1 MSLVM
6 QSSDLKI
13 INVFVVLLKQ
23 FKSSVAELRGFLFV
37 LFKMGGKASG
47 RDILATAF
55 QADRG
60 DGSDLLDQFLKGLN
74 AESRKDALETEIKD
88 GDNLATPL
96 IIAARG
102 GKLDSVKVLLRYEAN
117 IEARGTVEDDGDVI
131 EDCSALW
138 IAASKG
144 HFDVVRLLI
153 EQNAEVDGKTSDN
166 STPLRAA
173 AFDGH
178 LDIVRCLVENGADVN
193 ACTNCSSTPLMIT
206 CYNGHLDVALYLIK
220 HGANINLQDNDGHSC
235 LHYASERGHV
245 EVICELFAL
254 GAKQTQDLNRLTP
267 LLDASNNCKIEM
279 VEWFINRPECSKEQ
293 RIDALELLGATI
305 ANDPDAYDIEKAFS
319 FMKRGMEE
327 RYEDPSCPLLKKK
340 MEPVEAYQNR
350 TESQTLEE
358 LSLLEGDDHAIQ
370 MEGLMIRERI
380 LGTDNTILR
389 DPIVYRGAFLADC
402 KKYELCVGLWTRS
415 MEIAMNCNV
424 PKTKDLES
432 LTDLVA
438 EMVQNGHSLSSQT
451 IENIFEKLI
460 DIKRKLSEKCK
471 SGELEEE
478 HKNEAQETLLFN
490 ALYLLVMYTKVQ
502 VSLEMKNGNMIDLL
516 QRFLCLEPRIRDGNT
531 LLHLAVWHETPVH
544 KGAHLRSVCKLPCV
558 ETMKLLLHAG
568 YDVNSVNTQGNT
580 PLHLAVTF
588 VPGPEQVGSLEEMLE
603 LLLDLGADTKLVNK
617 NGQTVM
623 DCCET
628 DEARG
633 ILSAKGGL
641 GTMNIEA
648 RKVRKV
654 SFVTPYLFSL
664 NYHNKHPNAMGE
676 LLFHFSI
683 GSCVDELCFVTL
695 GYLSFTLIVSELIF
709 L

>member
-1 MSLVM
+1 
-6 QSSDLKI
+6 
-13 INVFVVLLKQ
+13 
-23 FKSSVAELRGFLFV
+23 
-37 LFKMGGKASG
+37 MGNKASV
-47 RDILATAF
+47 RDIATTGF
-55 QADRG
+55 QADQ
-60 DGSDLLDQFLKGLN
+60 DESSDLLDLVKYLN
-74 AESRKDALETEIKD
+74 AESIKAALETKIKD
-88 GDNLATPL
+88 GDDLATPL
-96 IIAARG
+96 IIAARD
-102 GKLDSVKVLLRYEAN
+102 GKLDFVKVILRYEAN
-117 IEARGTVEDDGDVI
+117 TEARGTINIDGGVI
-131 EDCSALW
+131 EDCTALW
-138 IAASKG
+138 VAACKG

-153 EQNAEVDGKTSDN
+153 EQSAEVDSRTSSN

-193 ACTNCSSTPLMIT
+193 ARNNFNNTPLMIT
-206 CYNGHLDVALYLIK
+206 CYKGHPNVASYLVK
-220 HGANINLQDNDGHSC
+220 HGANINLQDNKGDSC
-235 LHYASERGHV
+235 LHYASKGGHV
-245 EVICELFAL
+245 QLACELLAL
-254 GAKQTQDLNRLTP
+254 GAKQTQNLNRLTP
-267 LLDASNNCKIEM
+267 LLEASNDCKIEM

-305 ANDPDAYDIEKAFS
+305 ANGPHSYDIQRVFN

-327 RYEDPSCPLLKKK
+327 RYEDPSCPFLKKK

-389 DPIVYRGAFLADC
+389 IPIRYRGAVLADS
-402 KKYELCVGLWTRS
+402 KKYELSVGLWTRA

-424 PKTKDLES
+424 PKTKDLEN
-432 LTDLVA
+432 LTDLIA
-438 EMVQNGHSLSSQT
+438 EMVQKGHSLNPQT

-460 DIKRKLSEKCK
+460 DGKRKLSEKLK
-471 SGELEEE
+471 PGELEEE

-516 QRFLCLEPRIRDGNT
+516 QRFLCLEPRTRDGNT
-531 LLHLAVWHETPVH
+531 LLHLAVWHKTPVPRDTIADWR
-544 KGAHLRSVCKLPCV
+544 GVCELPCV
-558 ETMKLLLHAG
+558 ETMKLILHAG
-568 YDVNSVNTQGNT
+568 CDVNSVNTQGNT

-588 VPGPEQVGSLEEMLE
+588 VPGPEQVDILKEMLE

-654 SFVTPYLFSL
+654 SFVTPYIFSL

-683 GSCVDELCFVTL
+683 GSCVD
-695 GYLSFTLIVSELIF
+695 YVS
-709 L
+709 

>member
-1 MSLVM
+1 MS
-6 QSSDLKI
+6 
-13 INVFVVLLKQ
+13 N
-23 FKSSVAELRGFLFV
+23 
-37 LFKMGGKASG
+37 KASV
-47 RDILATAF
+47 RDVVTTAY
-55 QADRG
+55 QADR
-60 DGSDLLDQFLKGLN
+60 DEGSDLLDLLENLN
-74 AESRKDALETEIKD
+74 AESRKATLETKIKD
-88 GDNLATPL
+88 GDDLATPL
-96 IIAARG
+96 VIAVRD
-102 GKLDSVKVLLRYEAN
+102 GKLDFVKVLLRYEAN
-117 IEARGTVEDDGDVI
+117 IEARATIKIDGEAI
-131 EDCSALW
+131 KDCTALW
-138 IAASKG
+138 VAAAKG

-153 EQNAEVDGKTSDN
+153 EQSAEVDGRTSNN

-173 AFDGH
+173 AVDGH

-193 ACTNCSSTPLMIT
+193 ARNNFNSTPLMIT
-206 CYNGHLDVALYLIK
+206 CHSGHLDVASYLVK
-220 HGANINLQDNDGHSC
+220 HGANINLQDDDGRSC
-235 LHYASERGHV
+235 LHYASKRGRV
-245 EVICELFAL
+245 QLVCELLAL
-254 GAKQTQDLNRLTP
+254 GAKQTQNRNRLTP
-267 LLDASNNCKIEM
+267 LLEASNDCKIEM

-305 ANDPDAYDIEKAFS
+305 ANDADAYDIEKAFS

-389 DPIVYRGAFLADC
+389 DPIGYRGAFLADC

-424 PKTKDLES
+424 PKTKDLEC

-460 DIKRKLSEKCK
+460 DIKRKLSEKFK

-478 HKNEAQETLLFN
+478 QKNEAQETLLFN

-502 VSLEMKNGNMIDLL
+502 VSLEMKNDNMIELL
-516 QRFLCLEPRIRDGNT
+516 QRFLCLEPRTREGNT
-531 LLHLAVWHETPVH
+531 LLHLAVWYKTPVR
-544 KGAHLRSVCKLPCV
+544 KDANLRGVCKLPCV

-568 YDVNSVNTQGNT
+568 CDVNSVNIHGNT

-588 VPGPEQVGSLEEMLE
+588 APGPEQVEILKEMLE
-603 LLLDLGADTKLVNK
+603 LLLDLGADTKLIDK
-617 NGQTVM
+617 NGQTVI

-641 GTMNIEA
+641 GDSNI
-648 RKVRKV
+648 KV
-654 SFVTPYLFSL
+654 SPENTGTRNLKKLIMKMALDKLAYKVILKVP
-664 NYHNKHPNAMGE
+664 GIG
-676 LLFHFSI
+676 LLF
-683 GSCVDELCFVTL
+683 LL
-695 GYLSFTLIVSELIF
+695 N
-709 L
+709 

>member
-1 MSLVM
+1 MH
-6 QSSDLKI
+6 SSDRKI
-13 INVFVVLLKQ
+13 IDVFVVLLTQ
-23 FKSSVAELRGFLFV
+23 FKSSVAEFRGFEFV
-37 LFKMGGKASG
+37 LFVMDSKASV
-47 RDILATAF
+47 RDVTTAY
-55 QADRG
+55 QADP
-60 DGSDLLDQFLKGLN
+60 DEGSALLDLLKDLN
-74 AESRKDALETEIKD
+74 AESRKAALETKIKD
-88 GDNLATPL
+88 GDDLATPL
-96 IIAARG
+96 IIAARD
-102 GKLDSVKVLLRYEAN
+102 GKLDFLKVLLRYEAN
-117 IEARGTVEDDGDVI
+117 IEARGTIKIESGEFSEVVED
-131 EDCSALW
+131 CTALW
-138 IAASKG
+138 IAAVKG

-153 EQNAEVDGKTSDN
+153 GQNAEVDSRTSTN

-173 AFDGH
+173 AFKGH
-178 LDIVRCLVENGADVN
+178 LGIVRCLVENGADVN
-193 ACTNCSSTPLMIT
+193 ARKNFNDTLLMVA
-206 CYNGHLDVALYLIK
+206 CFKGHLDVASYLVK
-220 HGANINLQDNDGHSC
+220 HGANMNLQDHHGRSC

-245 EVICELFAL
+245 QLVCELLAL
-254 GAKQTQDLNRLTP
+254 GAKQIQALDRLTP
-267 LLDASNNCKIEM
+267 LLEASDDCNIEM
-279 VEWFINRPECSKEQ
+279 VECFINRPECSKEQ

-305 ANDPDAYDIEKAFS
+305 ANDSKAYDIEKAFS

-389 DPIVYRGAFLADC
+389 YPIRYRGAVLADC
-402 KKYELCVGLWTRS
+402 KKYELCVGLWTRA

-424 PKTKDLES
+424 PKTEELES
-432 LTDLVA
+432 LTDLIS
-438 EMVQNGHSLSSQT
+438 EMVKNGHSLSSQT

-460 DIKRKLSEKCK
+460 DIKRKLSEKLK

-478 HKNEAQETLLFN
+478 QKNEAQETLLFN

-502 VSLEMKNGNMIDLL
+502 VSSEMKNGNMIDLL
-516 QRFLCLEPRIRDGNT
+516 QRFLCLEPRTRDGNT
-531 LLHLAVWHETPVH
+531 LLHLAVWHKTPVR
-544 KGAHLRSVCKLPCV
+544 KNDVLPDVCKLPCV
-558 ETMKLLLHAG
+558 ETMKLILHAG
-568 YDVNSVNTQGNT
+568 CDVNSVNNQGNT

-588 VPGPEQVGSLEEMLE
+588 VPGPEQVDILKEMLE
-603 LLLDLGADTKLVNK
+603 LLLDLGADTKLVDK

-641 GTMNIEA
+641 SAMNIEA

-654 SFVTPYLFSL
+654 SLVTPYIFSL
-664 NYHNKHPNAMGE
+664 NYHSKHPNEMGE
-676 LLFHFSI
+676 LLVHFSI
-683 GSCVDELCFVTL
+683 GSCVD
-695 GYLSFTLIVSELIF
+695 YVS
-709 L
+709 

>member
-1 MSLVM
+1 M
-6 QSSDLKI
+6 
-13 INVFVVLLKQ
+13 
-23 FKSSVAELRGFLFV
+23 
-37 LFKMGGKASG
+37 
-47 RDILATAF
+47 
-55 QADRG
+55 
-60 DGSDLLDQFLKGLN
+60 
-74 AESRKDALETEIKD
+74 
-88 GDNLATPL
+88 
-96 IIAARG
+96 
-102 GKLDSVKVLLRYEAN
+102 KVLLRYEAN
-117 IEARGTVEDDGDVI
+117 VEARGTIKFDGKVI
-131 EDCSALW
+131 EDCTALW
-138 IAASKG
+138 VAAAKG

-153 EQNAEVDGKTSDN
+153 EQNAEVDGRTSSN

-193 ACTNCSSTPLMIT
+193 ARNNFNSTPLMVT
-206 CYNGHLDVALYLIK
+206 CYKGHLDVASYLVK
-220 HGANINLQDNDGHSC
+220 HGANINLQDNHGRSC
-235 LHYASERGHV
+235 LHDASKEGHV
-245 EVICELFAL
+245 QLACELLAL
-254 GAKQTQDLNRLTP
+254 GAKQTQNLNRLTP
-267 LLDASNNCKIEM
+267 LLEASNDCKIEM

-305 ANDPDAYDIEKAFS
+305 ANGPHSYDIQRAFN

-327 RYEDPSCPLLKKK
+327 RYEDPSCPFLKKK

-358 LSLLEGDDHAIQ
+358 LSLLKDDDHAIQ

-380 LGTDNTILR
+380 LGTDNIMLWF
-389 DPIVYRGAFLADC
+389 PIRYRGDVLANL
-402 KKYELCVGLWTRS
+402 KKYELCVGLWTRA

-424 PKTKDLES
+424 PGTKDLEN
-432 LTDLVA
+432 LTNLIA
-438 EMVQNGHSLSSQT
+438 HMMQNGHTLNPQT

-460 DIKRKLSEKCK
+460 DGKRKLSEKLK

-478 HKNEAQETLLFN
+478 QKNEAQETLLFN

-502 VSLEMKNGNMIDLL
+502 VSSETKNGNMIDLL
-516 QRFLCLEPRIRDGNT
+516 QRFLCLEPRTRDGNT
-531 LLHLAVWHETPVH
+531 LLHLAVWHKTPVL
-544 KGAHLRSVCKLPCV
+544 KSANLRGVCKLPCV

-568 YDVNSVNTQGNT
+568 CDVNSVNTQGNT

-588 VPGPEQVGSLEEMLE
+588 VPGPEQEEILKEMLE

-633 ILSAKGGL
+633 ILSAKRGL
-641 GTMNIEA
+641 GAMNIEA

-654 SFVTPYLFSL
+654 
-664 NYHNKHPNAMGE
+664 
-676 LLFHFSI
+676 
-683 GSCVDELCFVTL
+683 
-695 GYLSFTLIVSELIF
+695 
-709 L
+709 

>member
-1 MSLVM
+1 M
-6 QSSDLKI
+6 
-13 INVFVVLLKQ
+13 
-23 FKSSVAELRGFLFV
+23 SVAESSGFVFV
-37 LFKMGGKASG
+37 LFEMSNKASV
-47 RDILATAF
+47 RDVVTTAY
-55 QADRG
+55 QADR
-60 DGSDLLDQFLKGLN
+60 DEGSDLLDLLENLN
-74 AESRKDALETEIKD
+74 AESRKATLETKIKD
-88 GDNLATPL
+88 GDDLATPL
-96 IIAARG
+96 VIAVRD
-102 GKLDSVKVLLRYEAN
+102 GKLDFAKVLLRYEAN
-117 IEARGTVEDDGDVI
+117 IEARATIKIDGEAI
-131 EDCSALW
+131 KDCTALW
-138 IAASKG
+138 VAAAKG

-153 EQNAEVDGKTSDN
+153 EQSAEVDGRTSNN

-173 AFDGH
+173 AVDGH

-193 ACTNCSSTPLMIT
+193 ARNNFNSTPLMIT
-206 CYNGHLDVALYLIK
+206 CHSGHLDVASYLVK
-220 HGANINLQDNDGHSC
+220 HGANINLQDDDGRSC
-235 LHYASERGHV
+235 LHYASKRGRV
-245 EVICELFAL
+245 QLVCELLAL
-254 GAKQTQDLNRLTP
+254 GAKQTQNRNRLTP
-267 LLDASNNCKIEM
+267 LLEASNDCKIEM

-370 MEGLMIRERI
+370 IEGLMIRERI

-389 DPIVYRGAFLADC
+389 YPIRYRGAAAADC
-402 KKYELCVGLWTRS
+402 KKYELCIGLWTRA
-415 MEIAMNCNV
+415 MEIGMNCNV
-424 PKTKDLES
+424 PETEDLED

-438 EMVQNGHSLSSQT
+438 LMIQNGHSSSPQT

-460 DIKRKLSEKCK
+460 DIKRKLSEKFK

-478 HKNEAQETLLFN
+478 QKNEAQETLLFN

-502 VSLEMKNGNMIDLL
+502 VSLEMKNDNMIELL
-516 QRFLCLEPRIRDGNT
+516 QRFLCLEPRTREGNT
-531 LLHLAVWHETPVH
+531 LLHLAVWYKTPVR
-544 KGAHLRSVCKLPCV
+544 KDANLRGVCKLPCV

-568 YDVNSVNTQGNT
+568 CDVNSVNIQGNT

-588 VPGPEQVGSLEEMLE
+588 APGPEQVEILKEMLE
-603 LLLDLGADTKLVNK
+603 LLLDLGANTKLIDK
-617 NGQTVM
+617 NGQTVI

-641 GTMNIEA
+641 GDSNI
-648 RKVRKV
+648 KV
-654 SFVTPYLFSL
+654 SPENTGTRNLKKLIMKMALDKLAYKVILKVP
-664 NYHNKHPNAMGE
+664 GIG
-676 LLFHFSI
+676 LLF
-683 GSCVDELCFVTL
+683 LL
-695 GYLSFTLIVSELIF
+695 N
-709 L
+709 